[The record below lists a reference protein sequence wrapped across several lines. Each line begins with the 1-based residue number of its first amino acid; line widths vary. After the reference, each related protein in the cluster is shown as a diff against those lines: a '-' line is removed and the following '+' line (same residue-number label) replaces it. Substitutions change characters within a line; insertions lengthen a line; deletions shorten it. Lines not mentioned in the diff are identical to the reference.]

1 MDQESESMT
10 WKHQLTRGK
19 QGKYCKTWAQAKLNH
34 KIPERQAVKKSKN
47 RQMGL
52 PQANGFC
59 TAKKAPNKQVMN
71 RMGGH
76 TSKPYICYKWLLYEK
91 EGNLTYSLVG
101 MQISTTIMEV
111 SMQISQISEK
121 WSTIQLSQP
130 SPRYIHKWNE
140 TITWK
145 SDLYSCVNSSSFPDS
160 DNIEPMEVDQLTT
173 ELRNQI
179 HMTEHYSAIKK
190 KRAKSCLLQQ
200 SGGN

>member
-1 MDQESESMT
+1 
-10 WKHQLTRGK
+10 
-19 QGKYCKTWAQAKLNH
+19 
-34 KIPERQAVKKSKN
+34 
-47 RQMGL
+47 MGL

-190 KRAKSCLLQQ
+190 KSEILSSATKWRKLETNYIRTPHPEKKGHMFSLICG
-200 SGGN
+200 S